1 MTIPR
6 RPSGAPVPLT
16 PAQSRLWVLDGAGFG
31 DGAYLCW
38 ISRRYR
44 GPLDPA
50 ALDRALHVLVARHEA
65 LRTAVTVG
73 DAGPVQVVAAPPA
86 AELVEHVDLS
96 GAPGAEDEA
105 RRTSRAFVARPLPLD
120 RAPLHRALLVRLAP
134 DDHVLVWCLHHI
146 VCDGPSAGLLEEE
159 LLALLRGE
167 DLGPPPVQ
175 FPDYA
180 AWLADRAPDDGDGPD
195 HWRRRL
201 AGVPAN
207 QSLPSDRPRPDAPS
221 TRGAHCGAEL
231 PAELSRALLATGR
244 RERCTPFVLF
254 LAAMAAALSRHS
266 GEQDVVVGAPVSERD
281 RADLERSVGFYVNTL
296 PFRVDLA
303 DDPTLRALLRRV
315 RGTLLEALA
324 HQAVPFDEI
333 VRAGGTP
340 RDPARNPL
348 FQTMLVLGHGVPTS
362 PVDSLAGEVWPL
374 PAPTSRLDLTL
385 VVSLGERIGLFCD
398 YAADLFAPGQ
408 VERFREHVVR
418 VLEAMVSDPEQR
430 VSQVPILD
438 AAERAALLG
447 GSAPVPAGP
456 PVLDLWAARAAA
468 QPDAPAVLTE
478 GRAVT
483 HGELDRLADAMA
495 ARLSG
500 ASLVG
505 VVLPTGIDALAAV
518 LGALRAG
525 AAYLPLSPADPPA
538 RTAELLRAA
547 GADRVVTAEG
557 IARRAD
563 AHADRP
569 EDLAYVIF
577 TSGSTGRPKGVAVG
591 HRTLAAFTAS
601 FCAAHR
607 FAPGDRIL
615 MLPPL
620 TFDAS
625 VGDLFPAL
633 VSGAA
638 LVLHPEPARLDA
650 AELVAFCAR
659 YGVTAVDAP
668 AALWRRWVDDLASGA
683 VAVPADWPV
692 RMMMVGGERVATDAV
707 RAWARATGE
716 RIAFVNHYGPTE
728 ATVCATVHQTVT
740 GAESAGPHLPIGR
753 PLPHVR
759 AYVLDTAG
767 GPAPA
772 GAPGEL
778 FLAGDCPALGYLGD
792 PAATAAAFRPDPFHG
807 GRMYRTGDLA
817 RWRADGT
824 LEFLGRAD
832 RQIKIRGHRVEPGEV
847 EFALT
852 AHPQVRDAVAVA
864 AGDRLV
870 AYAATTTAT
879 PGELRRFARGRLP
892 RHLVPDLVVTV
903 EHVPRTAHEKVDL
916 AALPPVTAEP
926 EVHVP
931 PRGPVETAIAAA
943 WARVLDVP
951 RVGRTDSFFALGG
964 SSLVAA
970 QAVGAIEA
978 ALQRPVPL
986 SALLET
992 DDLAGLARVLQA
1004 APDRVEGP
1012 DLLADR
1018 LPAGLAPH
1026 VPRQAPIRR
1035 VLVTGATGFLGA
1047 HLVAALLART
1057 PVVVEC
1063 LVRAGSP
1070 QRARDRVAEA
1080 LRALGLD
1087 GDAARIEG
1095 LPGDLALPRF
1105 GLDERAWRELA
1116 RRCDVVCHNGGL
1128 VHFAAPYERLHPA
1141 NVGGTVEALRLAALA
1156 GAPLHAVSTL
1166 GVFLGTAHRGTRVTE
1181 RDAPGPPDGLPGA
1194 YEQTKWVADR
1204 LCREARDAGLAV
1216 SLHRPARIGGHGATG
1231 RANPDDYFSRLLT
1244 TFVQTGCVP
1253 DLAHT
1258 EDVWPVDHLAA
1269 GIARLL
1275 LRPAGS
1281 DRHYFNTAT
1290 ISYPELAAALADRGH
1305 RVELVPWARWRE
1317 AVAGRLASGAP
1328 LALAPFLGAL
1338 PERAPEFPRPEFD
1351 CTATEAVVG
1360 TPPPADRALVGRYL
1374 DTLAPT
1380 GAPTG
1385 GVRA

>member
-6 RPSGAPVPLT
+6 RPPGSPVPLT

-50 ALDRALHVLVARHEA
+50 VLDRALHALVDRHEA
-65 LRTAVTVG
+65 LRTAVVTT
-73 DAGPVQVVAAPPA
+73 ASGPVQVVSAQVGSG
-86 AELVEHVDLS
+86 LVEHVDLT
-96 GAPGAEDEA
+96 GAPGAVDEA
-105 RRTSRAFVARPLPLD
+105 RRISEAFVARPLPLD

-134 DDHVLVWCLHHI
+134 DDHVLLWCLHHI
-146 VCDGPSAGLLEEE
+146 VCDGSSAGLLEEE
-159 LLALLRGE
+159 LFALVRSE
-167 DLGPPPVQ
+167 DLGPAPVQ

-180 AWLADRAPDDGDGPD
+180 AWLAGPGPADAPGAADGVEY
-195 HWRRRL
+195 WRRQL
-201 AGVPAN
+201 AGAPAV
-207 QSLPSDRPRPDAPS
+207 QSLPSDRARPDAPS
-221 TRGAHCGAEL
+221 TRGAHCGTEL

-254 LAAMAAALSRHS
+254 LAAMAAVLSRHS

-281 RADLERSVGFYVNTL
+281 RTDLERSVGFYVNTL
-296 PFRVDLA
+296 PFRADLA
-303 DDPTLRALLRRV
+303 PDPTLRGLLRQV
-315 RGTLLEALA
+315 RTTLLEGLA

-333 VRAGGTP
+333 VRAAGTS

-348 FQTMLVLGHGVPTS
+348 FQTMLVLGHGVPSS
-362 PVDSLAGEVWPL
+362 PADGLAGEEWPL
-374 PAPTSRLDLTL
+374 PAPTARLDLTL
-385 VVSLGERIGLFCD
+385 VVSLGERIGLYCD

-408 VERFREHVVR
+408 VERFHDHVVR
-418 VLEAMVSDPEQR
+418 VLEAMTTDLEQR

-438 AAERAALLG
+438 AAECATLLG
-447 GSAPVPAGP
+447 SGDPTPAGP
-456 PVLDLWAARAAA
+456 PVLDLWAGLVAA
-468 QPDAPAVLTE
+468 QPDAPAVVAA
-478 GRAVT
+478 GRTVT
-483 HGELDRLADAMA
+483 YGELDRLAENVAG
-495 ARLSG
+495 RLVG

-505 VVLPTGIDALAAV
+505 IVLPTGIDAVAAV

-525 AAYLPLSPADPPA
+525 AAYLPLSPADPQA
-538 RTAELLRAA
+538 RTEELLRGA
-547 GADRVVTAEG
+547 GADHVVTAQG
-557 IARRAD
+557 TMHRAD

-569 EDLAYVIF
+569 AGLAYVIY
-577 TSGSTGRPKGVAVG
+577 TSGSTGRPKGVLVG
-591 HRTLAAFTAS
+591 HRTLASFTAS
-601 FCAAHR
+601 FRDAHR
-607 FAPGDRIL
+607 FGPGDRIL

-633 VSGAA
+633 TSGAA

-659 YGVTAVDAP
+659 HGVTAVDAP
-668 AALWRRWVDDLASGA
+668 AALWRRWVDDLASGTV
-683 VAVPADWPV
+683 VAPADWPV

-728 ATVCATVHQTVT
+728 ATVCATVHETVD
-740 GAESAGPHLPIGR
+740 GAESTGPHLPIGR

-759 AYVLDTAG
+759 AYVLDATG
-767 GPAPA
+767 GLAPP
-772 GAPGEL
+772 GAPGDL
-778 FLAGDCPALGYLGD
+778 VLAGDCLALGYLGD
-792 PAATAAAFRPDPFHG
+792 PEATAAAFGPDPFHG
-807 GRMYRTGDLA
+807 GRAYRTGDLA
-817 RWRADGT
+817 RWRHDGT
-824 LEFLGRAD
+824 LEFLGRVD
-832 RQIKIRGHRVEPGEV
+832 RQVKIRGHRVEPGEV

-852 AHPQVRDAVAVA
+852 AHPEVRDAVAVA

-870 AYAATTTAT
+870 AYAATTTAA
-879 PGELRRFARGRLP
+879 PAELRRFARDRLP

-903 EHVPRTAHEKVDL
+903 DRIPRTAHEKVDL
-916 AALPPVTAEP
+916 AALPPATAEP
-926 EVHVP
+926 AAHVP
-931 PRGPVETAIAAA
+931 PRGPVETAIAAV
-943 WARVLDVP
+943 WAQLLAAP
-951 RVGRTDSFFALGG
+951 RVGRTDDFFALGG

-970 QAVGAIEA
+970 RMVGALET
-978 ALQRPVPL
+978 ALGRPVPV
-986 SALLET
+986 SALLGS
-992 DDLAGLARVLQA
+992 DDLAGLARALEAPPA
-1004 APDRVEGP
+1004 AGP

-1018 LPAGLAPH
+1018 LPAELVPF
-1026 VPRQAPIRR
+1026 VPRQGPVRT

-1047 HLVAALLART
+1047 HVVAALLAHSAVT
-1057 PVVVEC
+1057 VAC

-1070 QRARDRVAEA
+1070 QRAHDRVVQA
-1080 LRALGLD
+1080 LLAHGLD

-1095 LPGDLALPRF
+1095 VPGDLALPRF
-1105 GLDERAWRELA
+1105 GLPEHAWRELA
-1116 RRCDVVCHNGGL
+1116 RRCDVVCHNGGV

-1141 NVGGTVEALRLAALA
+1141 NVGGTLEALRLAALA

-1181 RDAPGPPDGLPGA
+1181 RDAPGPPDGLSGA

-1204 LCREARDAGLAV
+1204 LCREARDAGMAV
-1216 SLHRPARIGGHGATG
+1216 TLHRPARIGGHGVTG
-1231 RANPDDYFSRLLT
+1231 RANPEDYFSRLLT

-1258 EDVWPVDHLAA
+1258 EDVWPVDHLAR

-1275 LRPAGS
+1275 LAPAGA
-1281 DRHYFNTAT
+1281 DRHYFNAAT
-1290 ISYPELAAALADRGH
+1290 ISYPELAAAVADRGH
-1305 RVELVPWARWRE
+1305 PVELVPWARWRE
-1317 AVAGRLASGAP
+1317 VVGGRLAAGAP

-1338 PERAPEFPRPEFD
+1338 PERAPQFPRPQFD
-1351 CTATEAVVG
+1351 CTATEAEVG
-1360 TPPPADRALVGRYL
+1360 TPPPADRALIGRYL
-1374 DTLAPT
+1374 DVLVPA
-1380 GAPTG
+1380 